1 MQKLLAMC
9 SSNRV
14 GTSIRASW
22 VSDLLIRRVQ
32 RIYST
37 WPWAQSI
44 PHWEQFAQDRT
55 QWANHAHWW
64 VRHWV
69 APDPPVSFELL
80 MERQLIVLSNSKG
93 ILDCF
98 LRPSKDFTDVPYSV
112 PMHVIKPA
120 KVNGPFL
127 WAYAHNGRCALICS
141 RGGMPS
147 RSVLVHA
154 VAHDATLQAV
164 SVCALRLALKVRGI
178 LAQWGHLLPVFF
190 PKELLQ
196 RSVFH
201 GHVPLVLLSESTE
214 AFFCDG
220 AQQLS
225 DALFHMFLAR
235 FLTDEFPGDS
245 FLTLQGDVTG
255 LVPVICGMRPSRLM
269 RT

>member
-9 SSNRV
+9 SSHRV

-22 VSDLLIRRVQ
+22 VSDLLTRRVQ

-69 APDPPVSFELL
+69 APDLPVSFELL

-93 ILDCF
+93 ISDCF

-120 KVNGPFL
+120 KG
-127 WAYAHNGRCALICS
+127 
-141 RGGMPS
+141 
-147 RSVLVHA
+147 
-154 VAHDATLQAV
+154 
-164 SVCALRLALKVRGI
+164 
-178 LAQWGHLLPVFF
+178 GHLLPVFF

-196 RSVFH
+196 RSVFT
-201 GHVPLVLLSESTE
+201 GMSPWCSW
-214 AFFCDG
+214 AN
-220 AQQLS
+220 QL
-225 DALFHMFLAR
+225 
-235 FLTDEFPGDS
+235 
-245 FLTLQGDVTG
+245 
-255 LVPVICGMRPSRLM
+255 
-269 RT
+269 